1 MIQNKGIFFNKTQ
14 GQKTIGNNYSF
25 KMKRKTRLGANTND
39 KKNHDLF
46 CNLQCMCQYL
56 IWHFINQQKQTRWIF
71 FWIKTAEWSE
81 LQRFPACS
89 PTRSVCVYASKETH
103 IHFRYMNPII
113 KISHLVDGARTVGEF
128 MDAPWW
134 WWRQR
139 PCPYPEFVS
148 FNGPLESNQIFSL
161 IRPRLLSPSF
171 SSSSF
176 WCFLWPVD
184 I

>member
-1 MIQNKGIFFNKTQ
+1 MHVSILNLTFYKSTKTNQMDIFLNKNCRMIRAAEISGLFSH
-14 GQKTIGNNYSF
+14 TIG
-25 KMKRKTRLGANTND
+25 
-39 KKNHDLF
+39 
-46 CNLQCMCQYL
+46 
-56 IWHFINQQKQTRWIF
+56 
-71 FWIKTAEWSE
+71 
-81 LQRFPACS
+81 
-89 PTRSVCVYASKETH
+89 VCVYASKETH

-176 WCFLWPVD
+176 WCFL
-184 I
+184 